1 MSTENKEDLFE
12 IKLTEVGRNY
22 ILKSARILGV
32 SITLSLIMAAV
43 QLFSNIYRMVN
54 FSTLDSVRALG
65 QTYQVANILSILAM
79 GINIVAIIK
88 YYSFVAGLK
97 KSITKVDEGKFS
109 LSFRHLFG
117 NLIFLL
123 IGLILHMIV
132 TVIYILGPLGS
143 LF

>member
-65 QTYQVANILSILAM
+65 QTYKVANILSILAM

>member
-12 IKLTEVGRNY
+12 VKLTEVGRNY

-88 YYSFVAGLK
+88 YYSFVSGLK

>member
-12 IKLTEVGRNY
+12 VKLTEVGRNY